1 VKVTESAWT
10 VSGFIYVKNPND
22 WEDITASV
30 SDALSDSGGVC
41 SGGSVT
47 VQHSSTAKLQYSCS
61 FTSLPSSASGT
72 NIAKATWSAATS
84 FTPDGSASGS
94 AGYTFATYTVTDCF
108 SAKGTACTQ
117 NTLGSV
123 TIPPGSA
130 TFTYARTVNNALGG
144 SRQDNEKTATIT
156 QTGQQASA
164 AVTVCNTKT
173 GALTMGFW
181 QNKNGQGIITG
192 GASTGG
198 VCNSGTWLR
207 QFNPFQDLSASATCA
222 QVAAYVYNIIKS
234 ANANTPSG
242 SMNAMLKGQMLAT
255 ALDVYFGGGPG
266 GNPLGAPTPLSI
278 VKIDLTKV
286 CNMVDNTGGIGT
298 CNGTSENVSSAF
310 GGAPSMMLM
319 NMLLYQNN
327 VSNASG
333 STWYGNV
340 KSVQAL
346 AKDVFDAINNQ
357 AANIAP

>member
-1 VKVTESAWT
+1 MPRVRQH
-10 VSGFIYVKNPND
+10 GHYY
-22 WEDITASV
+22 
-30 SDALSDSGGVC
+30 SD
-41 SGGSVT
+41 
-47 VQHSSTAKLQYSCS
+47 
-61 FTSLPSSASGT
+61 GT
-72 NIAKATWSAATS
+72 NGLLAEQERPGDRHGWRFDRRRLQLGYLATA
-84 FTPDGSASGS
+84 
-94 AGYTFATYTVTDCF
+94 V
-108 SAKGTACTQ
+108 Q
-117 NTLGSV
+117 SV
-123 TIPPGSA
+123 PGSE
-130 TFTYARTVNNALGG
+130 RKRNLC
-144 SRQDNEKTATIT
+144 
-156 QTGQQASA
+156 AS
-164 AVTVCNTKT
+164 CH
-173 GALTMGFW
+173 
-181 QNKNGQGIITG
+181 
-192 GASTGG
+192 
-198 VCNSGTWLR
+198 
-207 QFNPFQDLSASATCA
+207 
-222 QVAAYVYNIIKS
+222 YVYNIIKS

-266 GNPLGAPTPLSI
+266 GNPLGAPTPLGI

-310 GGAPSMMLM
+310 GGAPRMMLM